1 MARDVTPEQFLAG
14 TDSGVAVFRWVRR
27 VLADGGFDF
36 TVSTSKSQVAFR
48 RRRGFAYLWLP
59 GQYLRRPNAV
69 VVLSIALGREL
80 PSSRFKEMT
89 RSAPAIWMHHLE
101 VNSVDELDDEIAAWL
116 RESAETAGPATR
128 SSGRNPLADL
138 AHDYRS

>member
-1 MARDVTPEQFLAG
+1 MSSDVTPEQFLAG
-14 TDSGVAVFRWVRR
+14 TDSGLAIYRWLQS

-59 GQYLRRPNAV
+59 GKYLRRPNV
-69 VVLSIALGREL
+69 DVVLSLALSREL
-80 PSSRFKEMT
+80 PSGRFKEIT

-101 VNSVDELDDEIAAWL
+101 VHSVADLDDEMAAWL
-116 RESAETAGPATR
+116 SEAAEAAGLPTR
-128 SSGRNPLADL
+128 
-138 AHDYRS
+138 